1 MKEFVL
7 TVCAAAAVSAAV
19 NGLRPDGG
27 LKKYAGYI
35 ISLAM
40 LISLMS
46 PFKSIVS
53 ALPSL
58 VSETAFWENYSWD
71 GNSEVEKLAAQRIR
85 LAVCEKFSVPESQI
99 DCRVSGRTASLSV
112 KKRLGLI
119 AQDIELFVKMNFGL
133 EAEAVLYE

>member
-1 MKEFVL
+1 MKGFVL
-7 TVCAAAAVSAAV
+7 TICAAAAVSTAV
-19 NGLRPDGG
+19 NGLLPDGG

-46 PFKSIVS
+46 PLKSVVS
-53 ALPSL
+53 ALPSI
-58 VSETAFWENYSWD
+58 VSEAAFRENYSWD
-71 GNSEVEKLAAQRIR
+71 GNTEVEKLAAQRIR
-85 LAVCEKFSVPESQI
+85 LAVCEKFSVAEAQT

-119 AQDIELFVKMNFGL
+119 AEDIELFVKMNFGL
-133 EAEAVLYE
+133 DAEVMLYE